1 MADTLPVDVLLGT
14 DVEQLRNL
22 RERGVPRK
30 VTDKVA
36 GGNGMVVVTRARAR
50 KELEE
55 EIFRRGKE
63 VQSGVRSKVLNED
76 SPRDDA
82 LASSHR

>member
-1 MADTLPVDVLLGT
+1 
-14 DVEQLRNL
+14 
-22 RERGVPRK
+22 
-30 VTDKVA
+30 
-36 GGNGMVVVTRARAR
+36 MVVVTRARAR
-50 KELEE
+50 QELEE

-82 LASSHR
+82 LASAHR